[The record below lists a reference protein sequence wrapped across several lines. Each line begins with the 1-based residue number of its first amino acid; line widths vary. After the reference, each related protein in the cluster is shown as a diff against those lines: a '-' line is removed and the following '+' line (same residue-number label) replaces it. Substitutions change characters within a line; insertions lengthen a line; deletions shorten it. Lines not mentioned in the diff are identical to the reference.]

1 MFNFA
6 SMKNL
11 FLFLILTLL
20 FSCIDEV
27 NLDLKEN
34 EKRLVIDANINWIM
48 GTDGTTQ
55 KIKITKSANFYDK
68 SVPVINNAKVEII
81 DELGQVFNF
90 NFYEGDKNDK
100 TEDRNIYICSD
111 FIPFVG
117 RKYQLHVE
125 YQGEKYF
132 AENTLLKTPALD
144 LNKVTQKENGG
155 VLGNGFEF
163 KAFYQDDGNE
173 TNYYLFRYKEIRQ
186 DKVEIQPSY
195 QVLTDEFFNGNQM
208 FGIYVSVKDDNKEA
222 LKKGEI
228 LNIRLTEIT
237 KESYNFYRILFNQT
251 GNDFGTVPAN
261 ARGNIIN
268 TTNKKNYPHG
278 YFQLSL
284 MSEINYVVQ

>member
-1 MFNFA
+1 
-6 SMKNL
+6 MKNL

-34 EKRLVIDANINWIM
+34 EKRLVIDANINWIIE
-48 GTDGTTQ
+48 TDRTTIQ

-68 SVPVINNAKVEII
+68 SVPFVNNAKVEII
-81 DELGQVFNF
+81 DELEQVFSF
-90 NFYEGDKNDK
+90 KHTKEGIYEC
-100 TEDRNIYICSD
+100 ED

-117 RKYQLHVE
+117 RKYKLYVE

-144 LNKVTQKENGG
+144 LNKITQKENGG
-155 VLGNGFEF
+155 VFGNGFEF

-173 TNYYLFRYKEIRQ
+173 ENYYLL
-186 DKVEIQPSY
+186 P
-195 QVLTDEFFNGNQM
+195 DEFFNGKQM
-208 FGIYVSVKDDNKEA
+208 FGIHTSVKDDKKEA
-222 LKKGEI
+222 LKKGDT

-251 GNDFGTVPAN
+251 GGGGSTFGTVPAN
-261 ARGNIIN
+261 ARGNITN
-268 TTNKKNYPHG
+268 TTNKKNYPYG

-284 MSEINYVVQ
+284 MSEVNYVVK